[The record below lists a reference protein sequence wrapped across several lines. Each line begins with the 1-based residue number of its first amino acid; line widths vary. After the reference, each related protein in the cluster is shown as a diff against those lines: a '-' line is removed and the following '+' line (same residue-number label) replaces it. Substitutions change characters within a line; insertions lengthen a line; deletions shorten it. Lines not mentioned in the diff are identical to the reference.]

1 MQAYDLLH
9 TVADRASVF
18 SELCEGKK
26 RVNVY
31 NLREL
36 SGRSHQFSLNL
47 MTLPAFL
54 TIDASCLASAAL
66 AVDTATAVQT
76 AFTVDTAGT
85 ASAFMTAV

>member
-1 MQAYDLLH
+1 MIFFTLSL
-9 TVADRASVF
+9 TELPF
-18 SELCEGKK
+18 SANYVREKK